1 MLDMIIK
8 GARVVTPSGVGE
20 WDIGISGEKIA
31 AVGLPGL
38 LPEENSTIINA
49 AGKIVVP
56 GGIETHAHAAA
67 NVQPGARQLVSGTPN
82 AGPADHSL
90 GAIWGGTTTV
100 IDFAPVPNEGDLLK
114 GIHDFLTPW
123 QGNAYTDYSTHCIYK
138 NDSTPDAISR
148 YGELIAGGFPSVKIF
163 TTDIRPPE
171 GRVNSLTPIGKID
184 SGRLQDVM
192 EQVARHDGVLA
203 VHGEDDELVMYNYL
217 LAQQRGHWDWH
228 NVHLIHSKAVEDL
241 AFRSVVRLAERTGAG
256 MYFVHVTAKDGLD
269 VISEARSK
277 GMAVYGEVLTLA
289 LSFNCDR
296 YKEEDGMK
304 YHTYPSLKYED
315 DRLHL
320 WDGLMQDDLSFTATD
335 SSFTTYL
342 DKIAGR
348 NVVDVR
354 GGNIGIEIRMGV
366 NYTEAVVKKGMSLE
380 RYVDVTSTNAA
391 KLLGL
396 YPRKGAIAV
405 GSDADFAIIDPL
417 HKKSLSMN
425 DLHVRDYSP
434 WEGWEVEGWP
444 TTIILR
450 GKVMVDKGELL
461 GDGNDGQLIP
471 RKINPAVLQRPAF

>member
-38 LPEENSTIINA
+38 LPEENSTIIDA

-289 LSFNCDR
+289 LSFNCER

-444 TTIILR
+444 TTVILR

>member
-20 WDIGISGEKIA
+20 WDIGIYGEKIA

-38 LPEENSTIINA
+38 LPEENSTIIDA

-148 YGELIAGGFPSVKIF
+148 YGELISGGFPSVKIF

-444 TTIILR
+444 TTVILR

-461 GDGNDGQLIP
+461 GDGNDCQLIP

>member
-38 LPEENSTIINA
+38 LPEENSTIIDA

-56 GGIETHAHAAA
+56 GGIETHAHAVA

-184 SGRLQDVM
+184 SGRLQGVM

-444 TTIILR
+444 TTVILR

>member
-38 LPEENSTIINA
+38 LPEENSTIIDA

-184 SGRLQDVM
+184 SGRLQGVM

-444 TTIILR
+444 TTVILR

>member
-38 LPEENSTIINA
+38 LPEENSTIIDA

-123 QGNAYTDYSTHCIYK
+123 QGNSYTDYSTHCIYK

-444 TTIILR
+444 TTVILR

>member
-38 LPEENSTIINA
+38 LPEENSTIIDA

-444 TTIILR
+444 TTVILR

>member
-38 LPEENSTIINA
+38 LPEENSTIIDA

-67 NVQPGARQLVSGTPN
+67 NDQPGARQLVSGTPN

-444 TTIILR
+444 TTVILR

>member
-20 WDIGISGEKIA
+20 WDIGISGGKIA

-38 LPEENSTIINA
+38 LPEENSTIIDA

-444 TTIILR
+444 TTVILR

>member
-38 LPEENSTIINA
+38 LPEENSTIIDA

-148 YGELIAGGFPSVKIF
+148 YGELISGGFPSVKIF

-269 VISEARSK
+269 VISEARSR

-444 TTIILR
+444 TTVILR